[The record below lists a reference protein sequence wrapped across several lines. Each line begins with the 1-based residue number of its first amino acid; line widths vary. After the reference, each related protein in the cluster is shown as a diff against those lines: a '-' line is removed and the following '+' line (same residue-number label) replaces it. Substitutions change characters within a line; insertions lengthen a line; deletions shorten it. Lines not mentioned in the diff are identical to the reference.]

1 MKDAEYFAHPAI
13 GSTKLKAAE
22 TLTARSF
29 WAKEIDPNRKPFV
42 PSEAMRQGSLVD
54 CLITCPDEFDEKYV
68 LAPIDAPKRP
78 TSTQLNAKKPSEATI
93 EAIQFWQDFDAM
105 IGARE
110 VISSDW
116 FINAVQITETLA
128 KDSVIGP
135 ILAMERQSQV
145 PHFWIDP
152 DHGLQMKYKPDL
164 EPADGSLL
172 DLKKGATA
180 KPSLFE
186 RQAYSLGYDI
196 QIDHYSSGF
205 VDLHDKSPTRCGFVV
220 YEWRYP
226 HDCALVIVDDAYL
239 GLGRERRQS
248 AIEKMHEY
256 ERSAEYPS
264 YGEVTIT
271 RPKFT
276 MSGSDAA
283 DVGEFDP
290 SAEIELF

>member
-22 TLTARSF
+22 TLTGRSF
-29 WAKEIDPNRKPFV
+29 WAKEVDPNRQPFL

-68 LAPIDAPKRP
+68 LTPVDAPKRP

-93 EAIQFWQDFDAM
+93 EAIQYWHDFDAE
-105 IGARE
+105 IGVRE

-116 FINAVQITETLA
+116 LTTALQIKEVLST
-128 KDSVIGP
+128 DPVIGP

-145 PHFWIDP
+145 PHFWVDP
-152 DHGLQMKYKPDL
+152 VHGLEMKYKPDL
-164 EPADGSLL
+164 EPSDGSLL

-186 RQAYSLGYDI
+186 RQAYSLGYDV
-196 QIDHYSSGF
+196 QLDHYSNGF
-205 VDLHDKSPTRCGFVV
+205 IDLHGKPPTRCGLVV
-220 YEWRYP
+220 YEWKYP
-226 HDCALVIVDDAYL
+226 HDCALIIVDDAYL
-239 GLGRERRQS
+239 ELGRERRQS
-248 AIEKMHEY
+248 AITKMLEY
-256 ERSAEYPS
+256 ERSGLYPS
-264 YGEVTIT
+264 YGEATIT

-276 MSGSDAA
+276 LTGGGASDSG
-283 DVGEFDP
+283 EYDP

>member
-22 TLTARSF
+22 TLTGRGF
-29 WAKEIDPNRKPFV
+29 WAKEIDPSREPFI

-68 LAPIDAPKRP
+68 LAPLDAPKRP

-93 EAIQFWQDFDAM
+93 EAIQFWHDFDAEV
-105 IGARE
+105 GVRE
-110 VISSDW
+110 VISNDW
-116 FINAVQITETLA
+116 FYNAVRIAETLA
-128 KDSVIGP
+128 RDAVIGP

-145 PHFWIDP
+145 PHFWTDSE
-152 DHGLQMKYKPDL
+152 HGLAMKYKPDL
-164 EPADGSLL
+164 EPSDGSLL

-196 QIDHYSSGF
+196 QLDHYGDGFTNLHGKPPTRSGF
-205 VDLHDKSPTRCGFVV
+205 IV

-226 HDCALVIVDDAYL
+226 HDCALVIVDDTYL
-239 GLGRERRQS
+239 ALGRERRQS
-248 AIEKMHEY
+248 AIAKMLEY
-256 ERSAEYPS
+256 QQTGLYPS
-264 YGEVTIT
+264 YGETTIT
-271 RPKFT
+271 RPRFT
-276 MSGSDAA
+276 LSGSHASDA
-283 DVGEFDP
+283 GEFDP